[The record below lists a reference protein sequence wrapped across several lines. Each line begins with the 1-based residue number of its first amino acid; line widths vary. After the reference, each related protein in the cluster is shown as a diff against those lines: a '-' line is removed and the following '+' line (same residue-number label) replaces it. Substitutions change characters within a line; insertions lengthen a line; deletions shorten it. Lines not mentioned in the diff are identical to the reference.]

1 MFSFLT
7 EIHLCQEALLRG
19 GFQFQ
24 KHCSF
29 MLLLCQA
36 PVVAKGDGTEEVPA
50 EISDEE
56 HEGDA
61 TGGNGGEEGGNGAGG
76 EGRDAPR
83 GDGAGFVGDA
93 AEGDAP
99 EGNGGGGDDGAGD
112 GNGDGDDPREDED
125 RG

>member
-7 EIHLCQEALLRG
+7 DIHVCQEVLLRV
-19 GFQFQ
+19 GFQFK

-56 HEGDA
+56 REGNA
-61 TGGNGGEEGGNGAGG
+61 PGVNGGEKGGNDAGG
-76 EGRDAPR
+76 EGRNAPR
-83 GDGAGFVGDA
+83 GDGAGSA
-93 AEGDAP
+93 GDAP
-99 EGNGGGGDDGAGD
+99 EGNGGGGDDGVGD
-112 GNGDGDDPREDED
+112 GNGDGEDPPEDE
-125 RG
+125 

>member
-56 HEGDA
+56 REGDA
-61 TGGNGGEEGGNGAGG
+61 PGGNGGEEGGNGAG
-76 EGRDAPR
+76 EGRDARR
-83 GDGAGFVGDA
+83 GHGAGSA
-93 AEGDAP
+93 GDAP